1 MNSCQIRSSADV
13 SSAATR
19 RRDARATLYC
29 LFPLFLLIGTLATAA
44 DVLPVLEFPEAGM
57 DSPARYKD
65 YRTRF
70 YQDSQKNTLQI
81 YLNQGTGR
89 VVNLW
94 ADSANESLSFTA
106 RDSAGQPVALRWCGE
121 SATATAEQNFRFVQ
135 YSLCSD
141 SSHLKIGHFLLGSM
155 RKERDFQYFKKDLA
169 PYDSEPFHEPELL
182 KLITNLEKIPHS
194 ERSGALAALSVSNTQ
209 QLRNRM
215 DPSFK
220 KNDST
225 IFIEQISFDGKNHLS
240 LQLIF
245 QTTQVGIETNSV
257 SIKATGPVQ
266 FKIKVGTDAAPLN
279 PLDRKEIFNDT
290 FLKFYNDLKNNATT
304 SGQAK
309 TNFRWID
316 REVQGMELV
325 CYQDKLMAG
334 LPNFAT
340 YFGRDTMMSAFMFEP
355 IWSVSMME
363 HAISSVLRKV
373 SPRGEASHEE
383 ALGGQAIRENA
394 DQYNKLIEGYLKN
407 SDPEAMKQA
416 SAILRDLQR
425 TRENYNMIDD
435 DFQLPVLIGRYLNNP
450 RVEDQRKRAFLEKW
464 IKIILRNFAYVSQ
477 ASRAYVENPDAIH
490 LVSFPRLE
498 DGRWMSA
505 SWRDSGAGY
514 AGGRFGMDVNAVWVP
529 GALESIAAT
538 LQFLKKNGYDSRRL
552 ESLTT
557 DVESE
562 HREIFLQY
570 VHQPEH
576 LQKAIDVWQGAIQHF
591 WVRFTRDEF
600 MRKVQSKIESLP
612 DQEKTFWRS
621 VLKADQTI
629 PDRLE
634 FLALSLDESGKP
646 IPVLNTDPAT
656 WLFLGDHAKKIQL
669 DREQPGTIYKV
680 VETFLIPYPV
690 GLYVE
695 NLGPLCANDSYAS
708 SNVWQNFERDQY
720 HSPRVVWGREVNLLT
735 LGLVKEI
742 LQSAE
747 SNTTDMQSYGMRL
760 RDDLAKI
767 RKAVEGSGLKHNE
780 LWSYEISDGKLQPI
794 RYGSSSDVQLW
805 NLTDL
810 SIQFLMSRIDK
821 EKP

>member
-1 MNSCQIRSSADV
+1 MTGRQIR
-13 SSAATR
+13 
-19 RRDARATLYC
+19 YW
-29 LFPLFLLIGTLATAA
+29 LFLLFLLINRFAAGA

-70 YQDSQKNTLQI
+70 YRDSQKNTLQI

-121 SATATAEQNFRFVQ
+121 SATATTEQNVRFVQ
-135 YSLCSD
+135 YSLCSE
-141 SSHLKIGHFLLGSM
+141 SPHLKIGHFLLGSM

-194 ERSGALAALSVSNTQ
+194 ERSSALVALSAANIQ

-225 IFIEQISFDGKNHLS
+225 ISIEQISFDGKNHLS
-240 LQLIF
+240 LELIF
-245 QTTQVGIETNSV
+245 KMAQVGIEKNSV
-257 SIKATGPVQ
+257 SIKSKGTDPVE
-266 FKIKVGTDAAPLN
+266 FKVKVGTDAAVLN
-279 PLDRKEIFNDT
+279 PLDSKDIFNGT
-290 FLKFYNDLKNNATT
+290 FLRFYSDLKNNSTT
-304 SGQAK
+304 SEKAK
-309 TNFRWID
+309 TDFRWID
-316 REVQGMELV
+316 REVRGMELV

-355 IWSVSMME
+355 IWSFSMME

-394 DQYNKLIEGYLKN
+394 DQYNKLIERYMKN

-416 SAILRDLQR
+416 SAILQDLQR

-450 RVEDQRKRAFLEKW
+450 QVEYQKKRMFLEKW
-464 IKIILRNFAYVSQ
+464 IKTILKNFAYVSQ
-477 ASRAYVENPDAIH
+477 ASRAYVENPDAMH

-538 LQFLKKNGYDSRRL
+538 LQFLKKNGYDSRNI

-557 DVESE
+557 DVDSE
-562 HREIFLQY
+562 HRKIFLQY
-570 VHQPEH
+570 VHQPER
-576 LQKAIDVWQGAIQHF
+576 LQKAVDVWQAAIQHF

-600 MRKVQSKIESLP
+600 MRKVDSKIESLP
-612 DQEKTFWRS
+612 DQEKTFWKSILNEYR
-621 VLKADQTI
+621 TF

-646 IPVLNTDPAT
+646 IPILNTDPAT
-656 WLFLGDHAKKIQL
+656 WLFLGDHTKKILL

-680 VETFLIPYPV
+680 LETFLIPYPV

-695 NLGPLCANDSYAS
+695 NLGPLCANDSYTS
-708 SNVWQNFERDQY
+708 SNVWQDFERDQY

-742 LQSAE
+742 LQGAE
-747 SNTTDMQSYGMRL
+747 SNTAEMQSYRTRL
-760 RDDLAKI
+760 RDALAKV

-780 LWSYEISDGKLQPI
+780 LWSYEISDGKLLPV
-794 RYGSSSDVQLW
+794 RYGTSSDVQLW

-810 SIQFLMSRIDK
+810 SIQFLMSKID
-821 EKP
+821 